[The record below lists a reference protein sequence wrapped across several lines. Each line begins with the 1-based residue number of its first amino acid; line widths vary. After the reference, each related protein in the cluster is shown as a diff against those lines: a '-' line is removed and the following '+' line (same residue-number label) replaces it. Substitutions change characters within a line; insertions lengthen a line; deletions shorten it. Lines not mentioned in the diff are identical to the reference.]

1 MSMKMKGLLRGLR
14 YISTI
19 FDEEQEQEMQIGFPT
34 DVKHVAH
41 IGWDGPTANS
51 PSWISSFKEGDS
63 EGGGGGAPVNGDQQN
78 ITRSRDLRP
87 SIGIDT
93 PPLDSPSRR
102 RSEKVKGSRR
112 ASSSSTTDSPKKS
125 TSENK
130 TNQQVGSGLEGDS
143 TSSASTKSTTRRK
156 KPKSGPSS
164 GQSSS
169 RASTRSKPSSILN
182 FSDPGTGGGISS
194 SNKPIKSAPGAEQ
207 TEGRRNKGKD
217 TCQSSVLKVSSEQED
232 QKSLDD
238 ISRGIHAM

>member
-51 PSWISSFKEGDS
+51 PSWISSFIDEDL
-63 EGGGGGAPVNGDQQN
+63 GGGEAPVNGDQQN
-78 ITRSRDLRP
+78 MTRSRDLRP
-87 SIGIDT
+87 STGLDT

-112 ASSSSTTDSPKKS
+112 ASSSSATDSPKKS

-130 TNQQVGSGLEGDS
+130 TNQQVGSASEGDS

-169 RASTRSKPSSILN
+169 RASTRSKPSGISNL
-182 FSDPGTGGGISS
+182 SDPGTGGGNNSS
-194 SNKPIKSAPGAEQ
+194 SKPIKSALGAER